1 MRIAVMKWLITIG
14 ATIVLAMAMLLW
26 GLAPASECSTPQEI
40 HFWIG
45 FPVFVFFVAAGC
57 YIAARGTLAQ
67 RLLLFIAS
75 AAIVGRACS
84 DTLEA
89 FPMVVQLEIS
99 CAAEGLR

>member
-1 MRIAVMKWLITIG
+1 MKWLITIG
-14 ATIVLAMAMLLW
+14 ATIALAMAMPLW
-26 GLAPASECSTPQEI
+26 GLASASECSTPQEI

-57 YIAARGTLAQ
+57 YIAARGNPVQ

-75 AAIVGRACS
+75 AAIVAGYVA
-84 DTLEA
+84 TLSRSL
-89 FPMVVQLEIS
+89 PMVIQLEIS

>member
-75 AAIVGRACS
+75 AAIVAGYVA
-84 DTLEA
+84 TLSRSL
-89 FPMVVQLEIS
+89 PMVVQLEIS